1 MPEPQLVKSDSW
13 SGMPVAQVCYELAA
27 AAYPEGAPW
36 RLATFAADLALP
48 QSCYQLLVWQQRPIG
63 FISRTTVLDETEIT
77 NVAVQPAFQRQG
89 YARLM
94 LQQTFAQLMTNTK
107 LFLEVRRS
115 NEPARHLYE
124 QCGFEQI
131 STRRNYYQ
139 HPREDALIMRKFIK

>member
-89 YARLM
+89 
-94 LQQTFAQLMTNTK
+94 
-107 LFLEVRRS
+107 
-115 NEPARHLYE
+115 
-124 QCGFEQI
+124 
-131 STRRNYYQ
+131 
-139 HPREDALIMRKFIK
+139 

>member
-1 MPEPQLVKSDSW
+1 MPEPQLVKSGAW
-13 SGMPVAQVCYELAA
+13 SGTPVAQVCYELAA

-63 FISRTTVLDETEIT
+63 FISCTTVLDETEIT